1 MKQAHSGKRSGT
13 DRMVCT
19 ISGHFFGNGSRNSQ
33 LAFFCMLG
41 KSFIA
46 RRMFGKAVAELDNPT
61 RPFGNEAAEGEC
73 GAIESWQ
80 MVNDFE

>member
-1 MKQAHSGKRSGT
+1 MAAMVLRIDMIACAGKRRS
-13 DRMVCT
+13 
-19 ISGHFFGNGSRNSQ
+19 
-33 LAFFCMLG
+33 